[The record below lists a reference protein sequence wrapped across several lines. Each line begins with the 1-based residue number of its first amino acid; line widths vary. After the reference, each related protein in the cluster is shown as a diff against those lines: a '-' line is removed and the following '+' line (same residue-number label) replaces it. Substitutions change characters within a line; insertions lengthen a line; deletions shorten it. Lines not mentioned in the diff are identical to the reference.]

1 MRQLVRR
8 SVTVLAIHAIA
19 LHTVLWVAVTPLTA
33 APAVDPFTVICHS
46 EPSAPVEETPGH
58 GPLAPAHAC
67 DHCNLC
73 SAAAPPL
80 APDTA
85 VTARFEPVQK
95 LRVLY
100 PANIARHDDIA
111 ADPKLARGPP
121 AFA

>member
-1 MRQLVRR
+1 MRPLVRQ
-8 SVTVLAIHAIA
+8 SVTLLAIYAIA
-19 LHTVLWVAVTPLTA
+19 LHTVLWAAVTPLTA
-33 APAVDPFTVICHS
+33 APAFDPFTVICHS
-46 EPSAPVEETPGH
+46 ETSAPAEQAPGH
-58 GPLAPAHAC
+58 SPFAPAHAC

-73 SAAAPPL
+73 NAAAPPL

-85 VTARFEPVQK
+85 VTARFEPVQT